1 LYAFF
6 WVIPLRL
13 MPENYPEEN
22 IQGKKKLVFF
32 SRIKNLETVK
42 EGVRQKGCDYISHV
56 VTPFFK
62 MLC

>member
-1 LYAFF
+1 MLYAFF
-6 WVIPLRL
+6 WVIPRRQT
-13 MPENYPEEN
+13 PGKYPEES
-22 IQGKKKLVFF
+22 IQQQKNLYF

-56 VTPFFK
+56 VTTFL